1 MIHATHGRAEYNID
15 LLSPAAL
22 TLLRR
27 AEVIDAEEPA
37 PDVAIV
43 PWEFTEL
50 PERARR

>member
-1 MIHATHGRAEYNID
+1 MIHAAHGRAEYNID

-37 PDVAIV
+37 DDVSIMA
-43 PWEFTEL
+43 WEFAEL
-50 PERARR
+50 PERRRR